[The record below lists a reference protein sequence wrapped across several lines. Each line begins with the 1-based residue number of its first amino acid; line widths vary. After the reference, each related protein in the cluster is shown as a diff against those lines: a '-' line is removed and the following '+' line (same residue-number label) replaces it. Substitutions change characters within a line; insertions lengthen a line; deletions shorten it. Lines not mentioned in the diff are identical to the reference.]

1 MILFLIQVKTA
12 LTWPEVIFS
21 DKSLNCVATAELS
34 SRPCPR
40 QNSDTCA
47 NNTFHG
53 YSPIASTVLRLAVS
67 EEAFTRGFCITSDG
81 GPEIDPEIDAAET
94 LENAADSR
102 IASAFDNVFG
112 ETDGSSSSPAM
123 RPLFTPSP
131 ESPPATVSSD
141 QSRPPAPSAVVPP
154 SPLVSDNVAPPPP
167 VVRAGEGKR
176 SGQAACSIIRSSP
189 ASDIARSGLILPARV
204 CWDSSTARRRCLRAT
219 E

>member
-53 YSPIASTVLRLAVS
+53 YSPIAGTVLGVPGVADSTS

-81 GPEIDPEIDAAET
+81 LLEVAAET
-94 LENAADSR
+94 D
-102 IASAFDNVFG
+102 
-112 ETDGSSSSPAM
+112 DGSSSSAM
-123 RPLFTPSP
+123 QPLFTPSP
-131 ESPPATVSSD
+131 ESPPATISSD